1 VMDTY
6 IPGALTILR
15 ELSLTE
21 LLGSDIR
28 RPPT

>member
-1 VMDTY
+1 VMDTF

-15 ELSLTE
+15 ELSLTG